1 MMVTSIVIP
10 EVPPVEL
17 VTDANAA
24 FRAELLQLVGRIG
37 LDPDTAVLFVESCSG
52 HPFEACSPAELVP
65 FLRDLLALAQR
76 TSHTS
81 GGPACDA

>member
-1 MMVTSIVIP
+1 MMVSSTAIP
-10 EVPPVEL
+10 ETPPVEL
-17 VTDANAA
+17 GTDANAA
-24 FRAELLQLVGRIG
+24 FRAELVQLIRRIG
-37 LDPDTAVLFVESCSG
+37 LDPDTAVLFVESCIG

-65 FLRDLLALAQR
+65 FLRDLLALARR